1 MSEDGTKPAPA
12 RCIDP
17 RVILPLCVTAFAGAV
32 NLTGL
37 PPFFSEIA
45 AELDS
50 TVPVIGQSTTV
61 LVLTAGFVGLV
72 VGPVADH
79 YGFRR
84 VLLVGALAA
93 GLSALGTA
101 LAPAVLPLMAARSL
115 GGVGSSISIGVS
127 LGVAMSLF
135 SGVARLRAISLI
147 GASLS
152 LATAAGPPALTA
164 LGSAIGWRGA
174 YGAVAAFS
182 LLPFFLVLVLLPG
195 DGRAAA
201 RFSPASILEAYRPLL
216 RDRSTLILYG
226 VWTLRAVTWIGMLSY
241 LGAYATEQLGLS
253 TGAAG
258 LIYMGAGIGNLLGS
272 LSIGGRIG
280 RLDLRLVT
288 SAALAVMS
296 LAWIGLY
303 VSDDNL
309 SLVLASLAVATVLG
323 GVSQVSLTSLVANES
338 RARPATAMVMT
349 EAVLSFGGAFGGAA
363 GGLLLGFGGYA
374 YLGFGLSFAT
384 IIAAVLVLAQRSRRT
399 TAIPDEPYGF
409 E

>member
-1 MSEDGTKPAPA
+1 M
-12 RCIDP
+12 
-17 RVILPLCVTAFAGAV
+17 TAYTGAL

-37 PPFFSEIA
+37 PPFFTEIA
-45 AELDS
+45 AELGS
-50 TVPVIGQSTTV
+50 TVPVIGQTTTA

-84 VLLVGALAA
+84 VLLVGLLAA

-101 LAPAVLPLMAARSL
+101 LAPGVLPLMAARSL
-115 GGVGSSISIGVS
+115 GGVGSSISVGVS

-135 SGVARLRAISLI
+135 TGGARLRALSLI

-152 LATAAGPPALTA
+152 LATAAGPPVLTA
-164 LGSAIGWRGA
+164 LGSIVGWRGA

-182 LLPFFLVLVLLPG
+182 LLPFLLVLILLPG
-195 DGRAAA
+195 DGKTAT
-201 RFSPASILEAYRPLL
+201 RFAPSSIVESYRPLL
-216 RDRSTLILYG
+216 DDRSSLILYG

-241 LGAYATEQLGLS
+241 LGAFATEQLGLT
-253 TGAAG
+253 TGQAG
-258 LIYMGAGIGNLLGS
+258 LIYMGAGIGNLVGS
-272 LSIGGRIG
+272 LSVGGRIG

-288 SAALAVMS
+288 SAALAMMS
-296 LAWIGLY
+296 LAWVGLY
-303 VSDDNL
+303 AADDNFT
-309 SLVLASLAVATVLG
+309 LVLVFLAVATLLG

-374 YLGFGLSFAT
+374 YLGIGLSLAT

-399 TAIPDEPYGF
+399 TDISDDPYGF